1 MKRLH
6 TALLL
11 AAITVATAF
20 TACDTDAD
28 YTPDTEAIVDGYF
41 AESTFRSAPYFQLQ
55 IDGIT
60 LLDQAF

>member
-28 YTPDTEAIVDGYF
+28 YI
-41 AESTFRSAPYFQLQ
+41 
-55 IDGIT
+55 
-60 LLDQAF
+60 